1 MGQSHG
7 IWDGWQVCVVTA
19 VSTVYKYITA
29 AIQLKG
35 KGQEPRMRSEF
46 RKLRDNRAPPRDRG
60 TVDTF
65 AGQSPKMWD
74 SWQLCIRCTTTNHN
88 EKH

>member
-1 MGQSHG
+1 MRLPHGTAVQGPFLWDNQSEYG
-7 IWDGWQVCVVTA
+7 MVGRYAWFNA
-19 VSTVYKYITA
+19 VSTVHDGC
-29 AIQLKG
+29 LSMKG

-46 RKLRDNRAPPRDRG
+46 KKLRDNRAPPRDRG

-74 SWQLCIRCTTTNHN
+74 VW
-88 EKH
+88 